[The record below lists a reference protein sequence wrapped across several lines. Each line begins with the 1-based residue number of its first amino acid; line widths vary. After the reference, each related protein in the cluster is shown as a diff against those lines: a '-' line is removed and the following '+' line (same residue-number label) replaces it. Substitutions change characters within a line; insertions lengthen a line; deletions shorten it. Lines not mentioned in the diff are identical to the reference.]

1 MTTKSPT
8 PSEYTA
14 WQIPGRQPDRRAPSG
29 VRKVDNPLLSRRF
42 RPWNRTTV
50 RFVEPTDPAT
60 LTLEVETEERVGVLL
75 TLTRALY
82 HEGLEVIGSRMKIQG
97 RRLVGCF
104 QLAEPDGAAIVN
116 DKRLAVQVAVF
127 KVLDLGFGSMQEAE
141 ALARADASA

>member
-1 MTTKSPT
+1 
-8 PSEYTA
+8 
-14 WQIPGRQPDRRAPSG
+14 
-29 VRKVDNPLLSRRF
+29 
-42 RPWNRTTV
+42 
-50 RFVEPTDPAT
+50 
-60 LTLEVETEERVGVLL
+60 
-75 TLTRALY
+75 
-82 HEGLEVIGSRMKIQG
+82 MKIQG